1 MGSVARA
8 SNRPLA
14 VGHRDFHRETLPI
27 RVDSFETTART
38 EIKQLN
44 VGPIRLA
51 TRGPSLLWHGANGV
65 VQMATH
71 PLGFDGASDADQ
83 MRWLHGFRRLLDGLD
98 APLQVVIETEP
109 GSGGD
114 DTIALPTPRDF
125 DDMRGADL
133 RFVELMSRSP
143 SAHRRLTSLVTP
155 TSNAQ
160 RLEGA
165 LREMGIGFSSAT
177 PAHGPTFGLERPH
190 EFSFHAGW
198 SRSWYLER
206 MPGTELEAGWLFRLI
221 PSGLKTRLSWHADP
235 LPVAWI
241 VDYLQRQLTNMR
253 VSRMQELST
262 GTNDPMLAGALPNT
276 EDLQR
281 RLASSQEKAFHV
293 SVYITLVA
301 ATKQALEEGSE
312 EIRSAARAALC
323 ELQPCTF
330 RMLDGH
336 LATLPA
342 CADRLARKRVLD
354 TSVLATLFPW
364 CGAEIQQPGGLVVGS
379 GYASGGP
386 VLVDPFDQ
394 TRYANANIGVFG
406 YSGAGKTY
414 LLSTLLMGS
423 LGRGIQVYVIDPEH
437 EYGNLAR
444 HLGGIDV
451 QLALGSG
458 HSLNVLDLRP
468 SERRDESWL
477 GAATADAVDLC
488 ATICGGLDEA
498 ERAVVE
504 AAVRAAYHA
513 AEQPV
518 LSDVAMLLPNDS
530 RAFAILQRWVNGSLG
545 QMFSAPTNIDLEAP
559 IVVFGMRELRDE
571 LIPPVHFLL
580 AEALW
585 TRIKRKDRRRMLV
598 VDELGLLFEDPTI
611 RRFVVNLARRIRK
624 YDGSLVFATQ
634 NPGDLLS
641 TDAGAVVATNPALLF
656 LGAQR
661 PGEAAKLE
669 SAFHLS
675 PRQRAF
681 LEAAKRGDFLLSAGP
696 DRLTVRVQ
704 APGWQ
709 EEAMRLARHTARP
722 PPITGRLNRVRRV
735 LHYRLYGL
743 PEQRLERVHAQF
755 EALAGARTWRCEP
768 PWVASSYSRGLFEM
782 EYFRHLKNED
792 VVNTTAAGFVKMA
805 GDETDALIVAIFM
818 RDLSAEYGIKTTLKD
833 EDHPLAKLRR
843 LEFDHGR
850 LPNGQSLEEVLAKR
864 PVIKKVQGERILFYP
879 PTFRLHSQSPPSP
892 EWAYALFGIR
902 AYAPTLLEAEQEALK
917 ILRGFGHLAG

>member
-1 MGSVARA
+1 MAHPHSIKAPAGS
-8 SNRPLA
+8 
-14 VGHRDFHRETLPI
+14 D
-27 RVDSFETTART
+27 
-38 EIKQLN
+38 IKQLSL
-44 VGPIRLA
+44 GPVRIAARD
-51 TRGPSLLWHGANGV
+51 PSVLWQSASDI
-65 VQMATH
+65 VQITTH
-71 PLGFDGASDADQ
+71 PVGFEGAAEGDRTRLLYA
-83 MRWLHGFRRLLDGLD
+83 FRRLLDGLD
-98 APLQVVIETEP
+98 APLQVVIESQP
-109 GSGGD
+109 GGGM
-114 DTIALPTPRDF
+114 DTTASPPFPRDF

-133 RFVELMSRSP
+133 WFVEQMAQSP
-143 SAHRRLTSLVTP
+143 SAHRRLTSLVI
-155 TSNAQ
+155 SKGHSM

-165 LREMGIGFSSAT
+165 LREMGVGFTAST
-177 PAHGPTFGLERPH
+177 PISRPAFGEERPH
-190 EFSFHAGW
+190 HLLVPEGW
-198 SRSWYLER
+198 SRSWYVER
-206 MPGTELEAGWLFRLI
+206 MPGTELEAGWLLRLI
-221 PSGLKTRLSWHADP
+221 PPGVKVRLAWHAEP

-241 VDYLQRQLTNMR
+241 VGYLQRQLTNMR
-253 VSRMQELST
+253 ASRMQELSA
-262 GTNDPMLAGALPNT
+262 GTNDPMLAGALPQT

-281 RLASSQEKAFHV
+281 RLAGSQEKAFHV

-301 ATKQALEEGSE
+301 ATHQALEEGSE
-312 EIRSAARAALC
+312 QIRSAARAVLC

-336 LATLPA
+336 VATLPA
-342 CADRLARKRVLD
+342 GVDRLARKRVLD
-354 TSVLATLFPW
+354 TSTLVTLFPW
-364 CGAEIQQPGGLVVGS
+364 SGADIQQLAGLAVGS
-379 GYASGGP
+379 NCMSGAP

-394 TRYANANIGVFG
+394 QRYANANIGVFG

-444 HLGGIDV
+444 QLGGIDV

-458 HSLNVLDLRP
+458 HALNVLELRP
-468 SERRDESWL
+468 SDRRDESWL
-477 GAATADAVDLC
+477 GPATADAVDLC
-488 ATICGGLDEA
+488 SAICGGLDES
-498 ERAVVE
+498 ERALVE
-504 AAVRAAYHA
+504 AAVRAAYSQR
-513 AEQPV
+513 EQP
-518 LSDVAMLLPNDS
+518 LLRDVASQLPDAS
-530 RAFAILQRWVNGSLG
+530 RVAAILRRWVHGSLG

-571 LIPPVHFLL
+571 MVAPVHFLL

-611 RRFVVNLARRIRK
+611 RRFVVSLARRIRK

-641 TDAGAVVATNPALLF
+641 SDQGAVVATNPALLF

-669 SAFHLS
+669 AAFHLS
-675 PRQRAF
+675 HQQRAF
-681 LEAAKRGDFLLSAGP
+681 LEAARRGDFLLSAGP
-696 DRLTVRVQ
+696 DRLTVHVQ
-704 APGWQ
+704 APPWQ
-709 EEAMRLARHTARP
+709 EEAMRLARETARP
-722 PPITGRLNRVRRV
+722 PPINGRLNRMRRV
-735 LHYRLYGL
+735 LHYRLHGL

-755 EALAGARTWRCEP
+755 EALAAARMWRCEL
-768 PWVASSYSRGLFEM
+768 PWIASPQSRGLFEM
-782 EYFRHLKNED
+782 EFFRHLKLED
-792 VVNTTAAGFVKMA
+792 VVSTSAAGFVKMA
-805 GDETDALIVAIFM
+805 GDETDALILAIFM

-833 EDHPLAKLRR
+833 DDHPLAKLRR

-850 LPNGQSLEEVLAKR
+850 LPNGQSLEEILAKR
-864 PVIKKVQGERILFYP
+864 PVIKKVHGERILFYP